1 MNALRRGLAAVALGS
16 VLFVLFA
23 GHARADE
30 PASAGATEA
39 TAPKGEEAGEAEPSG
54 EINWATGFWGE
65 KDGVEPGLLYR
76 PKGTPPPFLANIINS
91 AILFTILIGAGRK
104 PVAEALKKRKARIV
118 AGMEEA
124 ARMKAEAEKQLAE
137 YEAKLANI
145 DTEIE
150 RIRRDMRESADIER
164 RRILTEAKERRERM
178 ERDARLLVEQELK
191 AARESLMRETVI
203 GAIRSA
209 QELLA
214 TQLSSGDHDRIA
226 QEHLKSFVRSPST
239 SIAPGGGS

>member
-1 MNALRRGLAAVALGS
+1 MKPVRRGLAAVAFAS

-30 PASAGATEA
+30 PSSAGAAPA
-39 TAPKGEEAGEAEPSG
+39 TAAKGEEAGEAEPSG
-54 EINWATGFWGE
+54 EINWATGFLGE

-76 PKGTPPPFLANIINS
+76 PKGMGPPFLANIINS
-91 AILFTILIGAGRK
+91 AILFVILVGAGRK

-191 AARESLMRETVI
+191 AARESLMKETVI

-214 TQLSSGDHDRIA
+214 TQLSAGDHDRIA
-226 QEHLKSFVRSPST
+226 QEHLQSFVRSPST